1 MLIECIS
8 YLAKNIIGTVFVL
21 FILNKLIGYKVQ
33 VKKAATVISAIALVA
48 VSTVPFFTLNDA
60 ESAFTL
66 ADLST
71 LLLFAA
77 FPYCVLKPTKK
88 KTIRNVHKKHTR

>member
-8 YLAKNIIGTVFVL
+8 YLFKNIVGTVFVL

-33 VKKAATVISAIALVA
+33 VKKAATAVSAVALVA
-48 VSTVPFFTLNDA
+48 MSTVPFFTIKDTELVL
-60 ESAFTL
+60 SL

-71 LLLFAA
+71 LLLFSL
-77 FPYCVLKPTKK
+77 FPYCILKSAKK
-88 KTIRNVHKKHTR
+88 KSFFFLGLF